1 MELLSG
7 LIAPNA
13 LMAIL
18 TLTFLEIILGIDNIV
33 FISIVTGKLD
43 AKDRPKA
50 RNIGLLLALIFRII
64 MLFGLTWILKL
75 NQAFI
80 TLNTSFLSVAIS
92 GQSLIVF
99 FGGLFLLYKSVTE
112 IHEKMEGAEYEK
124 KDGDS
129 SKVSKAIIQI
139 ALLNLVFSFDSILT
153 AIGLI
158 NLDNPPVGF
167 GNDIGMGIMIISVV
181 ISILIMLKFAGPVSD
196 FVNNNPTIQILGLS
210 FLILIGVMLIA
221 EGAHM
226 AHLKIF
232 DNVEVNSVP
241 KGYLYF
247 GIMFSLFIEF
257 LNMKMRKGKGKKV
270 KLHDSTIIDKEL
282 E

>member
-1 MELLSG
+1 MDASLFST
-7 LIAPNA
+7 AS

-33 FISIVTGKLD
+33 FISIVTGKLKE
-43 AKDRPKA
+43 ADRPRA
-50 RNIGLLLALIFRII
+50 RRIGLFLALFFRII

-75 NQAFI
+75 N
-80 TLNTSFLSVAIS
+80 NPFLSFNNNFIEVGIS

-112 IHEKMEGAEYEK
+112 IHEKMEGA
-124 KDGDS
+124 DHSTGS
-129 SKVSKAIIQI
+129 SASSVSKAIIQI

-153 AIGLI
+153 AIGLVS
-158 NLDNPPVGF
+158 LAPPPVGF
-167 GNDIGMGIMIISVV
+167 GYATGMEIMIISVI

-196 FVNNNPTIQILGLS
+196 FVNNHPTIQILGLS
-210 FLILIGVMLIA
+210 FLILIGVMLVA

-226 AHLKIF
+226 AHLRIMHSI
-232 DNVEVNSVP
+232 EVHSIP

-247 GIMFSLFIEF
+247 GIIFSLFIEM
-257 LNMKMRKGKGKKV
+257 LNMRMRKSTDKKV
-270 KLHDSTIIDKEL
+270 KLNDSEIQDKEL
-282 E
+282 Y